1 MSYLRDYI
9 VDKTFRFTYTE
20 NKLNIINYIE
30 INYMEDS
37 KISLLY
43 SQGIFVVKGENLR
56 IQKLL
61 DNEILVVGKI
71 ENIEFKDWYYESIW
85 D

>member
-9 VDKTFRFTYTE
+9 VDKNFRFTYTE

-71 ENIEFKDWYYESIW
+71 ENIEFKD
-85 D
+85 

>member
-20 NKLNIINYIE
+20 NKLDIINYIE

>member
-9 VDKTFRFTYTE
+9 VDKAFRFTYTE

-71 ENIEFKDWYYESIW
+71 ENIEFKD
-85 D
+85 

>member
-9 VDKTFRFTYTE
+9 VDKNFRFTYIE

-61 DNEILVVGKI
+61 DDEILVVGKI